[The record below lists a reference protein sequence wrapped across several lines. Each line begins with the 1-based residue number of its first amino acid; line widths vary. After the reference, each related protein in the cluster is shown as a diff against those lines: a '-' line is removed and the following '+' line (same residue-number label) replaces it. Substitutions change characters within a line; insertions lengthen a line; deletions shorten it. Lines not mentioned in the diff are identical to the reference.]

1 MIADNPNAKGARAKA
16 AAPAAPT
23 ILPLFRRIDWLTMG
37 VAFAV
42 VWIVYFMT
50 LAPEVTLEDSGELCT
65 GSFYAGIP
73 HPPGYPVWT
82 LYTWLWTVL
91 VPFKNVAWRV
101 ALGEATASAFA
112 CGLVGLMVSR
122 GSSMLIEGIE
132 ELKNMTGK
140 WENAIC
146 LVCGSVAGVL
156 LGLGGVM
163 WSESVAI
170 NRISLFGVPWMMTL
184 MLCMFRWIYAPS
196 QRRYLFFAMF
206 CFGICLTIHQ
216 TLLVAAM
223 GIEAAVICCQARLG
237 RTLLL
242 GNSIIYVVGII
253 AHALH
258 LTTAFDT
265 QMILFIFHA
274 VGVTSVAGYY
284 ILSLVTKQT
293 LPEFYLDGAAAV
305 FVVCLF
311 MAVMGQGF
319 LYWPLALGGAVG
331 FGVMAVKTWKLGHE
345 WVTALICGFLWF
357 AGTLFYFY
365 EPIAGMTNP
374 PMQWGYPR
382 TLEGFIHAFT
392 RGQYGN
398 VSPTD
403 IFGDPGRFFM
413 QLGLLIGD
421 VAREYSWV
429 AILVAA
435 VPLFYL
441 HKVKKRERA
450 WLICLV
456 ATYLC
461 IGVLL
466 LILMNPSADRQSAEL
481 HQVFFT
487 SSHALIAIL
496 IGYGLALI
504 AAYMATHYARFR
516 RWGLIGGGAA
526 AVVAILVLMEITG
539 FFSGINGFSGKTST
553 NSNGF
558 FRFVATCW
566 DCFASIMS
574 WCGHSFDRL
583 FEPSRYGTFFH
594 EVFRAF
600 HKDQFGLPIYGH
612 LILAAVPI
620 IFLAALLVY
629 RNRAPLGI
637 ALGLFALVPLYSGL
651 CHWSG
656 SEQRNHWFGYWYG
669 HDMFTPPFAGPDG
682 KLGYD
687 PQLREQA
694 MKGPSGTMVYPE
706 MARDAIL
713 FGGTDPGRFCPT
725 YMIFCESFIP
735 HEKQPVQD
743 QKFDRRDVYI
753 ITQNA
758 LADGT
763 YLEYI
768 RAHYNRSR
776 QIDPPF
782 FQELFQQLLGGKSQT
797 GQQSTNI
804 VARLAYQVLDRPFTA
819 LGARIEARRR
829 REGLYPAKEIY
840 IPSGEDGE
848 RSVEEYRADAMK
860 RLEHDTRF
868 PNEPRQIRPDEGV
881 HVNGNQVTF
890 GGLSYVMAINGI
902 LTKLIFDHNPANE
915 FYEEESFPLE
925 WMYPHLT
932 PYGVIMKINRQPV
945 ERLTDDTIKRD
956 HDFWSRYS
964 ERLIGNWI
972 TYDTPMKAITDF
984 TDKVYVQHNY
994 EGFQGDRKFLRD
1006 EDAQK
1011 YFSHFRGC
1019 IAGSVYRW
1027 RLNNSHDPAER
1038 QRLLK
1043 EADFAY
1049 RQAFA
1054 FAPFNAE
1061 VVFPYVTF
1069 LMGPDVN
1076 RVDDAILVAETCHKL
1091 DPNNGQVENMLEQ
1104 LQAYKRSLSGGG
1116 PAAPAP
1122 GQAQTTLEDLEK
1134 KVRDHPDSFQD
1145 AFNLA
1150 GAYAQLQQR
1159 DKAVA
1164 VLDKVLANPKLSAQ
1178 SLIAL
1183 AQAYAQLGNISQ
1195 LEATAERLVQLE
1207 PDSPEAWFQLADVQA
1222 GIGRMPQ
1229 SMQSLRRCVEE
1240 NAKRLAKNPKARDLL
1255 PFIRKDPHFDSMH
1268 SLTEYQQLIGSQ

>member
-1 MIADNPNAKGARAKA
+1 MSTDNPNAVGAVAKAKAKA
-16 AAPAAPT
+16 AAEPKPAVA
-23 ILPLFRRIDWLTMG
+23 PLFRRIDWLTLG
-37 VAFAV
+37 VAFVAV
-42 VWIVYFMT
+42 WAVYFLT

-82 LYTWLWTVL
+82 IYTWFWTVL

-122 GSSMLIEGIE
+122 GSSMLMEGIE

-184 MLCMFRWIYAPS
+184 MLCMFRWIYAPG
-196 QRRYLFFAMF
+196 QRRYLFCAMF

-223 GIEAAVICCQARLG
+223 GIEAAVVCCQPRLG

-242 GNSIIYVVGII
+242 GNCIIYIVGVI
-253 AHALH
+253 AHGLH
-258 LTTAFDT
+258 LTNAFDT

-274 VGVTSVAGYY
+274 VGIASVAGYY
-284 ILSLVTKQT
+284 FLTLTSRET
-293 LPEFYLDGAAAV
+293 LPEFYLDGAAVV
-305 FVVCLF
+305 FVIGLF

-319 LYWPLALGGAVG
+319 LYGLLAVGGAVG
-331 FGVMAVKTWKLGHE
+331 FAVMAVRTWKLGHE
-345 WVTALICGFLWF
+345 WVTALICALLWF

-403 IFGDPGRFFM
+403 IFGDPGRFLM

-421 VAREYSWV
+421 IAREYNWV
-429 AILVAA
+429 AILVSV
-435 VPLFYL
+435 VPLFFL
-441 HKVKKRERA
+441 HKIKRRERA
-450 WLICLV
+450 WLICLIG
-456 ATYLC
+456 TYLC

-466 LILMNPSADRQSAEL
+466 LILMNPSADRASAEL

-504 AAYMATHYARFR
+504 AAYMATHYAKFR
-516 RWGLIGGGAA
+516 RWGLIGGAVA
-526 AVVAILVLMEITG
+526 AVVAVFGLMEITG
-539 FFSGINGFSGKTST
+539 FFSGIDGFNGRTNA

-558 FRFVATCW
+558 FRFIATYW

-574 WCGHSFDRL
+574 WCAHSFDRL
-583 FEPSRYGTFFH
+583 FEASRYGPFFY

-600 HKDQFGLPIYGH
+600 HKNQFGLSVYGH

-620 IFLAALLVY
+620 IFLAALLAY
-629 RNRAPLGI
+629 RKRAPLGI
-637 ALGLFALVPLYSGL
+637 ALGLFAIVPLYSGL

-682 KLGYD
+682 KLSYD

-694 MKGPSGTMVYPE
+694 MKGPNGSLVYPE
-706 MARDAIL
+706 MTRDAVL

-768 RAHYNRSR
+768 RAHYDRSA

-782 FQELFQQLLGGKSQT
+782 FQELLRGKAEA
-797 GQQSTNI
+797 GHNRTNFI
-804 VARLAYQVLDRPFTA
+804 ARLAYQFLDRPFTA
-819 LGARIEARRR
+819 LGASIEARRR
-829 REGLYPAKEIY
+829 KEGIYPAKEIY
-840 IPSGEDGE
+840 IPSGEDGD
-848 RSVEEYRADAMK
+848 RSGAEYRADAM
-860 RLEHDTRF
+860 RRFEHDVRF
-868 PNEPRQIRPDEGV
+868 PGEPRQVRPEEGLQTS
-881 HVNGNQVTF
+881 GNQVKF
-890 GGLSYVMAINGI
+890 GGQGYIMAINGL
-902 LTKLIFDHNPANE
+902 LTKLIFDHCPTNE
-915 FYEEESFPLE
+915 FYVEESFPLD
-925 WMYPHLT
+925 WMYPHLV

-945 ERLTDDTIKRD
+945 PELTEETVNRD

-964 ERLIGNWI
+964 GRFIGNWV
-972 TYDTPMKAITDF
+972 TYDTPLKAITDF
-984 TDKVYVQHNY
+984 TEKVYVQHNY
-994 EGFQGDRKFLRD
+994 DGFQGDRKFLRD

-1011 YFSHFRGC
+1011 YFSHLRAC
-1019 IAGSVYRW
+1019 IASSVYRW
-1027 RLNNSHDPAER
+1027 RFSNARDPAER
-1038 QRLLK
+1038 RRMLK

-1054 FAPFNAE
+1054 LAPFNPEA
-1061 VVFPYVTF
+1061 VFPYVSM
-1069 LMGPDVN
+1069 LASPEVN
-1076 RVDDAILVAETCHKL
+1076 RLDDAILVAETCHKL
-1091 DPNNGQVENMLEQ
+1091 DPNNPPIESLVENLK
-1104 LQAYKRSLSGGG
+1104 AYKRSQ
-1116 PAAPAP
+1116 AAGAAGLAP
-1122 GQAQTTLEDLEK
+1122 GQVESTLEELEK
-1134 KVRDHPDSFQD
+1134 AAHDHPGDFQA

-1150 GAYAQLQQR
+1150 GAYMQLQQK
-1159 DKAVA
+1159 DKATA
-1164 VLDKVLANPKLSAQ
+1164 VLDQALANPNINAA
-1178 SLIAL
+1178 SLMAL
-1183 AQAYAQLGNISQ
+1183 AQGYAQLGNVSQ
-1195 LEATAERLVQLE
+1195 LEATLQKLVQLQ
-1207 PDSPEAWFQLADVQA
+1207 PDSPEVWFEMADFKA
-1222 GIGRMPQ
+1222 ATGRASEAMAP
-1229 SMQSLRRCVEE
+1229 LRRCVEE
-1240 NAKRLAKNPKARDLL
+1240 NARRLARDPKARDLL
-1255 PFIRKDPHFDSMH
+1255 PLIRSDPRFNVLH
-1268 SLTEYQQLIGSQ
+1268 SLKEFQQLTGTR